1 VRQRLQRS
9 LHAAPS
15 QTAVSLPAHKIPVS
29 LVRKIRKAVIPAAG
43 LGTRFLP
50 ATKALPKEM
59 LPVAGRPLIQYAVEE
74 AVASGLETII
84 LVTSDSKRL
93 LAEHFRR
100 DTRLENVLR
109 ERGKIE
115 QAELIR
121 RVAELAEICTICQ
134 AQPLGL
140 ADAVRTAQPL
150 VGNEPFALILPDVLI
165 DFEKPCMRQLIECYE
180 RHPGCILSTRMVDA
194 CDAASFGMLDA
205 IPLSSQSGNERVL
218 KVISLMERPQHA
230 IVNPGYGIFG
240 RYVLE
245 PGIFDAIECTKPG
258 FAGEFQLTDALQVY
272 CASAPVYA
280 YRFEGHHFDAGSP
293 AGFLQANLAYALK
306 DPDLACAMSEYL
318 AELGS
323 SSCQTVVRHLA

>member
-1 VRQRLQRS
+1 MN
-9 LHAAPS
+9 PS
-15 QTAVSLPAHKIPVS
+15 S
-29 LVRKIRKAVIPAAG
+29 KIRKAVIPAAG

-50 ATKALPKEM
+50 ATKAVPKEM

-93 LAEHFRR
+93 FAEHFRR
-100 DTRLENVLR
+100 DTRLENLLR

-115 QAELIR
+115 DAELIR

-134 AQPLGL
+134 VQPLGL

-165 DFEKPCMRQLIECYE
+165 DSEKPCIRQLIECYE
-180 RHPGCILSTRMVDA
+180 RHPGCILATRMVDA
-194 CDAASFGMLDA
+194 CDAARFGMLDS
-205 IPLSSQSGNERVL
+205 IPVCSESSNQRVL
-218 KVISLMERPQHA
+218 KVISLTERPQHT
-230 IVNPGYGIFG
+230 ISESGYGIFG

-245 PGIFDAIECTKPG
+245 TGIFAAIERTKPG
-258 FAGEFQLTDALQVY
+258 FAGELQLTDALQTY
-272 CASAPVYA
+272 CALGPVYA

-293 AGFLQANLAYALK
+293 TGFLQANLAYALK
-306 DPDLACAMSEYL
+306 NPDLACSMREYL
-318 AELGS
+318 TELGS
-323 SSCQTVVRHLA
+323 SSSPTIVRHSA